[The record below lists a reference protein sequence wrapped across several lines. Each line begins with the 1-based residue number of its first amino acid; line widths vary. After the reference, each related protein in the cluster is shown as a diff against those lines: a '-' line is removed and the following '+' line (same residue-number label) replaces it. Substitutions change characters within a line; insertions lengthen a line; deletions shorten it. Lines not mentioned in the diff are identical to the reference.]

1 MSKGAESMERD
12 DLEPRKR
19 RGEALAALAKEDLG
33 LLGLAELEG
42 RITALEAEI
51 ARIRVEIGKKH
62 GTRSAAEALFKK

>member
-1 MSKGAESMERD
+1 MDTD

-19 RGEALAALAKEDLG
+19 RGEALKALGREDLE
-33 LLGLAELEG
+33 LLGVQELGE

-51 ARIRVEIGKKH
+51 MRIKAQLAKKE